1 MRTPRFLYLPALLA
15 VCLLLFLSMQ
25 PALAAAKVK
34 KPAPPPDMRKL
45 IQSVDQGSSSVIIVY
60 QETKQTHTYHVDD
73 MTALKVNG
81 TAGKIAD
88 IKPGMEVTD
97 YLERDNDNLD
107 GLTLTGYGQQPAA
120 KKTAAKKPVVKPT
133 AASAPSPN

>member
-1 MRTPRFLYLPALLA
+1 
-15 VCLLLFLSMQ
+15 MQ
-25 PALAAAKVK
+25 PALAAAKAK

-81 TAGKIAD
+81 AAGKITD

-107 GLTLTGYGQQPAA
+107 GLTLTGYGEKAAA
-120 KKTAAKKPVVKPT
+120 KKTVAKKAVVKPAT
-133 AASAPSPN
+133 ASAPSTN